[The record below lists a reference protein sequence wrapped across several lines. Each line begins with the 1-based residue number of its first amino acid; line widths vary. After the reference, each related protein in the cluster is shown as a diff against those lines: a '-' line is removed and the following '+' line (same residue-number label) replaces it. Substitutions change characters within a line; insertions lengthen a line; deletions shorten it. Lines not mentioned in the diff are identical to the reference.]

1 MNLTDLLSERLIA
14 ADLRATGKLAVI
26 EELAHV
32 ITRVHDEINPDAV
45 ARAVLDR
52 ERISSTAL
60 GHGVAIP
67 HAKTSLVD
75 MIVGCLGLSRDGIDF
90 DAEDGV
96 PTRIFFTLI
105 APQTST
111 GEHLKVLARIARLS
125 QSDLFREAL
134 LASDSAHAAYELIRA
149 EEAKLD
155 GAELAQRAKGAEAV
169 EGAEG
174 A

>member
-14 ADLRATGKLAVI
+14 ADLKATDKLAVL

-67 HAKTSLVD
+67 HAKTPAVD
-75 MIVGCLGLSRDGIDF
+75 TIVGCLGLSRDGIDF
-90 DAEDGV
+90 DAEDGR
-96 PTRIFFTLI
+96 PTHIFFTLI
-105 APQTST
+105 APESSS
-111 GEHLKVLARIARLS
+111 GEHLKVLARIARLC
-125 QSDLFREAL
+125 QVDGFREAL
-134 LASDSAHAAYELIRA
+134 LASGSAHAAYQLISA
-149 EEAKLD
+149 EEAKL
-155 GAELAQRAKGAEAV
+155 
-169 EGAEG
+169 
-174 A
+174 